1 LPSLLNILLNFFS
14 DHGDREL
21 ILFGIFGAVIIV
33 FLVLDLGLFN
43 KKAHKISTKS
53 ALYQS
58 IFWVCVSTAFGY
70 LIYLG
75 GPYEY
80 LESGTKKV
88 LSGADG
94 AVLYFSAYLTEYALS
109 VDNIFV
115 ILLILKYFKVKEE
128 YYHKTL
134 FWGILGAV
142 VFRAIFIFVGALLIH
157 KFHWIL
163 YIFGVFLLYSG
174 IRIYFEDGDEKIEP
188 EKNPIMRFCRAYLP
202 IAKEDFGGQF
212 IVRLNGKFMFTP
224 LFLVIVLIETT
235 DLIFAVDSI
244 PAAFAITQNEF
255 LIYTSN
261 IFAVMGLRAMF
272 FLLAGIIDKFYLL
285 QKGLSIILFFIGAK
299 MLLEIFKNDPDYAP
313 FVEKYVENPYLSFS
327 IIIGILML
335 SIILSVLVPRKEK
348 PEEQEEEEIQEEK
361 LDS

>member
-1 LPSLLNILLNFFS
+1 M
-14 DHGDREL
+14 
-21 ILFGIFGAVIIV
+21 IV
-33 FLVLDLGLFN
+33 DLGLFH
-43 KKAHKISTKS
+43 KQAHKITTKS

-58 IFWVCVSTAFGY
+58 IFWVSVSTIFGL
-70 LIYLG
+70 LIYFG
-75 GPYEY
+75 GPYAH
-80 LESGTKKV
+80 LEGGVPTNLTGSD
-88 LSGADG
+88 A
-94 AVLYFSAYLTEYALS
+94 AVLYFSTYLTEYALS

-115 ILLILKYFKVKEE
+115 ILLILKYFKVDET
-128 YYHKTL
+128 YYHKIL

-142 VFRAIFIFVGALLIH
+142 IFRAIFIFVGAILIH

-163 YIFGVFLLYSG
+163 YIFGVFLIYSG

-188 EKNPIMRFCRAYLP
+188 EKNPILRICRKYLP
-202 IAKEDFGGQF
+202 ISNGDQGGQF
-212 IVRLNGKFMFTP
+212 FFKENGKWFFTP

-299 MLLEIFKNDPDYAP
+299 MLLEIFHIELN
-313 FVEKYVENPYLSFS
+313 VYLSFTV
-327 IIIGILML
+327 IIATLTL
-335 SIILSVLVPRKEK
+335 SIIFSVLIPRKESA
-348 PEEQEEEEIQEEK
+348 EAE
-361 LDS
+361 

>member
-1 LPSLLNILLNFFS
+1 LLRTFDILLFS
-14 DHGDREL
+14 LFSGDQRET
-21 ILFGIFGAVIIV
+21 ILFGIFLAVIIIFMV
-33 FLVLDLGLFN
+33 VDLGLFH
-43 KKAHKISTKS
+43 KQAHKITTKS

-58 IFWVCVSTAFGY
+58 IFWVSISTVFGL
-70 LIYLG
+70 LIYFG
-75 GPYEY
+75 GPYAH
-80 LESGTKKV
+80 LEGGVPTNLNGSD
-88 LSGADG
+88 A
-94 AVLYFSAYLTEYALS
+94 AVLYFSTYLTEYALS

-115 ILLILKYFKVKEE
+115 ILLILKYFKVDET
-128 YYHKTL
+128 YYHKIL

-142 VFRAIFIFVGALLIH
+142 IFRAVFIFVGAILIH

-163 YIFGVFLLYSG
+163 YIFGVFLIYSG

-188 EKNPIMRFCRAYLP
+188 EKNPILKICRKYLP
-202 IAKEDFGGQF
+202 ISDTDQG
-212 IVRLNGKFMFTP
+212 GKFFFRDKGKWFFTP

-299 MLLEIFKNDPDYAP
+299 MLLEIFHIELN
-313 FVEKYVENPYLSFS
+313 VYLSFTV
-327 IIIGILML
+327 IIATLTL
-335 SIILSVLVPRKEK
+335 SIVFSVLIPRKEK
-348 PEEQEEEEIQEEK
+348 AEAE
-361 LDS
+361 

>member
-1 LPSLLNILLNFFS
+1 LDILLFS
-14 DHGDREL
+14 LFDGNERETV
-21 ILFGIFGAVIIV
+21 LFGIFAVVIIL
-33 FLVLDLGLFN
+33 FLVLDLGLFH
-43 KKAHKISTKS
+43 KQAHKNTTKS

-58 IFWVCVSTAFGY
+58 IFWVIVSTLFGVF
-70 LIYLG
+70 IYV
-75 GPYEY
+75 YD
-80 LESGTKKV
+80 ESGV
-88 LSGADG
+88 QG
-94 AVLYFSAYLTEYALS
+94 AVEYFSAYLTEYALS

-115 ILLILKYFKVKEE
+115 ILLILKYFKVDET
-128 YYHKTL
+128 YYHKVL
-134 FWGILGAV
+134 FWGILGAI
-142 VFRAIFIFVGALLIH
+142 VFRAFFIFVGAYLIH

-163 YIFGVFLLYSG
+163 YIFGVFLIYSG

-188 EKNPIMRFCRAYLP
+188 EKNPILKLCRKYLP
-202 IAKEDFGGQF
+202 ITSTDEG
-212 IVRLNGKFMFTP
+212 GKFFSSLGGKFHFTP

-299 MLLEIFKNDPDYAP
+299 MLLEIFDIDIN
-313 FVEKYVENPYLSFS
+313 VYLSFTV
-327 IIIGILML
+327 IIATLTL
-335 SIILSVLVPRKEK
+335 SIIFSVLIPRRQKAKAEA
-348 PEEQEEEEIQEEK
+348 ETE
-361 LDS
+361 

>member
-1 LPSLLNILLNFFS
+1 MELALNNILASLFGS
-14 DHGDREL
+14 LSERET
-21 ILFGIFGAVIIV
+21 ILFGVFAIIIIL
-33 FLVLDLGLFN
+33 FLVLDLGLFH
-43 KKAHKISTKS
+43 KQAHKISTKS

-58 IFWVCVSTAFGY
+58 MFWVGVSTAFGY
-70 LIYLG
+70 LVYVY
-75 GPYEY
+75 GPYVHIEQGK
-80 LESGTKKV
+80 EVV
-88 LSGADG
+88 LKGSDA

-115 ILLILKYFKVKEE
+115 ILLILKYFQVNEN
-128 YYHKTL
+128 YYHKIL
-134 FWGILGAV
+134 FWGILGAI
-142 VFRAIFIFVGALLIH
+142 VFRAFFIFLGALLIEE
-157 KFHWIL
+157 FHWIL

-188 EKNPIMRFCRAYLP
+188 EKNPILRFCKRYLP
-202 IAKEDFGGQF
+202 MTADEHG
-212 IVRLNGKFMFTP
+212 GKFVVKEQGKTVFTP

-244 PAAFAITQNEF
+244 PAAFAITQNPF

-299 MLLEIFKNDPDYAP
+299 MLLDIWHIEVN
-313 FVEKYVENPYLSFS
+313 VYLSFTV
-327 IIIGILML
+327 IIATLIL
-335 SIILSVLVPRKEK
+335 SIVFSVLIPRRNEA
-348 PEEQEEEEIQEEK
+348 
-361 LDS
+361 

>member
-1 LPSLLNILLNFFS
+1 M
-14 DHGDREL
+14 
-21 ILFGIFGAVIIV
+21 VV
-33 FLVLDLGLFN
+33 DLGLFH
-43 KKAHKISTKS
+43 KQPHKITTKS

-58 IFWVCVSTAFGY
+58 IFWVSISTIFGL
-70 LIYLG
+70 LIYFG
-75 GPYEY
+75 GPYAH
-80 LESGTKKV
+80 LEGGVPTNLNGSD
-88 LSGADG
+88 A
-94 AVLYFSAYLTEYALS
+94 AVLYFSTYLTEYALS

-115 ILLILKYFKVKEE
+115 ILLILKYFKVDET
-128 YYHKTL
+128 YYHKIL

-142 VFRAIFIFVGALLIH
+142 IFRAIFIFVGAILIH

-163 YIFGVFLLYSG
+163 YIFGVFLIYSG

-188 EKNPIMRFCRAYLP
+188 EKNPILRICRKYLP
-202 IAKEDFGGQF
+202 ISADDRGGKFFFKE
-212 IVRLNGKFMFTP
+212 NGKWFFTP
-224 LFLVIVLIETT
+224 LFLVIILIETT

-299 MLLEIFKNDPDYAP
+299 MLLEIFHIELN
-313 FVEKYVENPYLSFS
+313 VYLSFTV
-327 IIIGILML
+327 IIATLTL
-335 SIILSVLVPRKEK
+335 SIVFSVLIPRKENA
-348 PEEQEEEEIQEEK
+348 EAE
-361 LDS
+361 